1 MKQRLGTIWVIGRRE
16 LTTRARSRAFR
27 ISSVVLLVSLILGI
41 VVPAVFLRGTD
52 RYTVAVVSPA
62 DGALAAAVASQ
73 ADAAGLTVTTR
84 EVTDRATAVQ
94 LVEVGTVAAAVAPG
108 EVVWKSN
115 PDARLAPP
123 IDAALARIAVA
134 ERARALGLTSAQV
147 TGLFAA
153 AAPTVTLLH
162 ATPDRGAQTVI
173 ALAGMILLFAA
184 LTFYGSFVLTGV
196 VEEKSS
202 RVVEVLL
209 ARVRPADLLAGK
221 VLGIGLLGIGQ
232 FVALAAVAAVALQIV
247 RPANLPSGVT
257 PLIAIVVV
265 WFVLGYSFYSVLYG
279 ALGALATR
287 SEEAQA
293 AAAPLTVVLVLIY
306 FGAFSAIGTPTA
318 WWVTVGSLFPP
329 TAPIFMP
336 LRVGLTDVPAWQMIL
351 AVVLMLGAIAGMIQ
365 VGGRLYQG
373 AVLHTAGRL
382 RIRQAWHHTTGS
394 VSSTN

>member
-1 MKQRLGTIWVIGRRE
+1 VEDQPRRA
-16 LTTRARSRAFR
+16 AR
-27 ISSVVLLVSLILGI
+27 
-41 VVPAVFLRGTD
+41 T
-52 RYTVAVVSPA
+52 
-62 DGALAAAVASQ
+62 
-73 ADAAGLTVTTR
+73 
-84 EVTDRATAVQ
+84 
-94 LVEVGTVAAAVAPG
+94 
-108 EVVWKSN
+108 
-115 PDARLAPP
+115 P
-123 IDAALARIAVA
+123 IDAALARIAVT
-134 ERARALGLTSAQV
+134 ERARALGLTPAQV
-147 TGLFAA
+147 AGLFAA

-257 PLIAIVVV
+257 PLIAIVVL

-306 FGAFSAIGTPTA
+306 FGAFTAIGRPTA
-318 WWVTVGSLFPP
+318 WWVTVCSLFPP

-336 LRVGLTDVPAWQMIL
+336 LRAGLTDVPAWQMVL
-351 AVVLMLGAIAGMIQ
+351 AVVIMLVAIAGMIQ